1 MSDTR
6 GDKILMKLL
15 EAIDTEM
22 ALKMLNDLRDP
33 EKRTPQLY
41 QAVNRFLDRH
51 DFGIKSLMVDSSVLG
66 ELQETAVKALEE
78 FDKMSREDDE
88 WALQ

>member
-1 MSDTR
+1 MSETR

-22 ALKMLNDLRDP
+22 ALKMLNDLRNP

>member
-1 MSDTR
+1 MSETR